1 MFNKT
6 LNEISEIYYFK
17 DKIKKTRHNK
27 RTTRKKEKK
36 KHPPPKKKSPDGTW
50 ILNPDYLGTCP
61 LL

>member
-27 RTTRKKEKK
+27 GTTKKKERKKKK
-36 KHPPPKKKSPDGTW
+36 KHPPKK
-50 ILNPDYLGTCP
+50 NPQTALGY
-61 LL
+61 

>member
-27 RTTRKKEKK
+27 GTTRKKEKK
-36 KHPPPKKKSPDGTW
+36 EAPPPQKK
-50 ILNPDYLGTCP
+50 NPPTALGY
-61 LL
+61 

>member
-27 RTTRKKEKK
+27 GTTIKKEKK
-36 KHPPPKKKSPDGTW
+36 EAPPPKK
-50 ILNPDYLGTCP
+50 NPQTALGY
-61 LL
+61 